1 MILIPSSFLPP
12 TILRKISRIFFWLG
26 KRIEGK
32 FPNLNLNLEQ
42 IDYKISAKEYISMSI
57 TSVVILFLFLVGLSI
72 PFSLKY
78 GTNPLLSIF
87 IISIISLFIFAQQI
101 LYPKLKANKRIKDIE
116 RNIIPALQNMVVQ
129 LNSGVP
135 LFNVIAIVA
144 DSDYGGV
151 SNQFRIA
158 IRKMNAG
165 QPQISVLEE
174 IAKNNP
180 SLHFRRVIW
189 QIING
194 MKTGS
199 NMADVIKISIGN
211 LSEEQLIQIQRY
223 GSQLNPLAMFYMI
236 VAVIIPALGTTLIM
250 VMSSFMGLS
259 VNATKLIFWGLL
271 AVVFF
276 FQLMFI
282 GMLKS
287 RRPNLLD

>member
-1 MILIPSSFLPP
+1 
-12 TILRKISRIFFWLG
+12 
-26 KRIEGK
+26 
-32 FPNLNLNLEQ
+32 
-42 IDYKISAKEYISMSI
+42 
-57 TSVVILFLFLVGLSI
+57 
-72 PFSLKY
+72 
-78 GTNPLLSIF
+78 
-87 IISIISLFIFAQQI
+87 
-101 LYPKLKANKRIKDIE
+101 
-116 RNIIPALQNMVVQ
+116 
-129 LNSGVP
+129 
-135 LFNVIAIVA
+135 
-144 DSDYGGV
+144 
-151 SNQFRIA
+151 
-158 IRKMNAG
+158 MNAG

>member
-1 MILIPSSFLPP
+1 MILIPYSFLPP

-78 GTNPLLSIF
+78 GTNPILSIF

>member
-1 MILIPSSFLPP
+1 MILIPYSFLPP